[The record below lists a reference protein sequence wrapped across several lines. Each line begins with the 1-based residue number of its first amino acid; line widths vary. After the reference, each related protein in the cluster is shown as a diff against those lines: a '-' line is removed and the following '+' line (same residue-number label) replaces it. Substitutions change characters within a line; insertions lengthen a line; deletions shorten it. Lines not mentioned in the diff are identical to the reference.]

1 MDDSVPDDEL
11 VAGARGGSAA
21 AFAGLVSRHAGAV
34 YRLALRMTASRADAD
49 EVVQE
54 TFLRVHQKLDSYR
67 GDAPFSAWLRVVATN
82 AILMAL
88 RARRREPTGALAVEL
103 PAFDETGT
111 LARLDV
117 HCGTALRA
125 EELVE
130 RRELARAALEA
141 LGALPDAYRVPFVL
155 RDLEGLEPAEIAA
168 TLGIAPE
175 LVRQRVHR
183 ARLAIKKHLENLVG
197 SERA

>member
-1 MDDSVPDDEL
+1 MDDSVPDEEL

-21 AFAGLVSRHAGAV
+21 AFAGLVTRHAGAV

-54 TFLRVHQKLDSYR
+54 TFLRVHQKLGSYR

-88 RARRREPTGALAVEL
+88 RARRREPTASLAVEL
-103 PAFDETGT
+103 PAFDESGT

-117 HCGTALRA
+117 DCGAALRA

-130 RRELARAALEA
+130 RRELARAALEV

-183 ARLAIKKHLENLVG
+183 ARLAIKKRLERLVG